1 MQIDTS
7 LEFFPVIVLFLVM
20 LFLIYFLVLI
30 A

>member
-7 LEFFPVIVLFLVM
+7 LEFFPVIVLFSVM
-20 LFLIYFLVLI
+20 VFLIYVLVLI

>member
-1 MQIDTS
+1 MNIDTS
-7 LEFFPVIVLFLVM
+7 LEFFPLLFLWLVM

>member
-7 LEFFPVIVLFLVM
+7 LEFFSIIILFSVM